1 MLIDPTVVT
10 EEMSLMPGTRCPVF
24 ESFFIADNEMVL
36 NIIDSPGLFERGS
49 KVKDIRD
56 NMAIMATIEECINR
70 EITKLHIICFCMSFG
85 DGIQQEDVESVKIL
99 VKYLGEGIARN
110 SCLIITRCESIDDE
124 QRERMQAE
132 LVQDVH
138 FKEIASYFQKDV
150 VSKRRNIEERIN
162 IEFEN
167 LGKQHR
173 QSKSIHQPIEQ
184 NILLLGPSN
193 SGKRTLMKVLE
204 DPCYIPPYETVSSL
218 QNKNPI
224 KTTIKCRSSNLTLNI
239 VKIPGAMVDEE
250 QDLNQI
256 NEACRK
262 CGITQFHHVCIC
274 VSFQRGIFDKDIQLF
289 KRLIKHF
296 GEEKIKS
303 HLNLV
308 VTRCELKD
316 EKWQANIEKEVKNDY
331 HMSFLM
337 QWFNQQIH
345 FTGALDPIYC
355 NKGDEEVILDQFKTI
370 YNNRE
375 QFIQFIEHNCN
386 IQPFNI
392 QLQINPSPISIFEKN
407 RR

>member
-99 VKYLGEGIARN
+99 VKYLGEG
-110 SCLIITRCESIDDE
+110 
-124 QRERMQAE
+124 
-132 LVQDVH
+132 
-138 FKEIASYFQKDV
+138 
-150 VSKRRNIEERIN
+150 
-162 IEFEN
+162 
-167 LGKQHR
+167 KQHR

-256 NEACRK
+256 NEAC
-262 CGITQFHHVCIC
+262 
-274 VSFQRGIFDKDIQLF
+274 IFDKDIQLF

>member
-99 VKYLGEGIARN
+99 VKYLGEG
-110 SCLIITRCESIDDE
+110 
-124 QRERMQAE
+124 
-132 LVQDVH
+132 
-138 FKEIASYFQKDV
+138 
-150 VSKRRNIEERIN
+150 
-162 IEFEN
+162 
-167 LGKQHR
+167 KQHR

-204 DPCYIPPYETVSSL
+204 DPCYIPPYET
-218 QNKNPI
+218 
-224 KTTIKCRSSNLTLNI
+224 
-239 VKIPGAMVDEE
+239 
-250 QDLNQI
+250 
-256 NEACRK
+256 
-262 CGITQFHHVCIC
+262 
-274 VSFQRGIFDKDIQLF
+274 
-289 KRLIKHF
+289 
-296 GEEKIKS
+296 
-303 HLNLV
+303 
-308 VTRCELKD
+308 
-316 EKWQANIEKEVKNDY
+316 
-331 HMSFLM
+331 
-337 QWFNQQIH
+337 
-345 FTGALDPIYC
+345 
-355 NKGDEEVILDQFKTI
+355 GDEEVILDQFKTI